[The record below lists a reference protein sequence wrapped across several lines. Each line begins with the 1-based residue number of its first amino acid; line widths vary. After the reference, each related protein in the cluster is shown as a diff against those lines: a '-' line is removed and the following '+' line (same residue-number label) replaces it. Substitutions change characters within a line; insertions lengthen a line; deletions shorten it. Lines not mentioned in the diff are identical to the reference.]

1 MYSKCSRFDIQKFS
15 FSLSYFWLCLLITLW
30 NWAHCINPLCLFTLC
45 KMGDNGYLSCKVI
58 EGLKERMQE
67 KNMVHHKCNNWLIHL
82 LMTNVHTH
90 IGLGTRYRDHAM
102 DPPDLLPICNT
113 RAYLKKWNTRMR
125 AFTNDIYKNI
135 FIVTLFVMVT
145 NWKLPNVHQ
154 QWMDK

>member
-1 MYSKCSRFDIQKFS
+1 MFTIWYPEIFF
-15 FSLSYFWLCLLITLW
+15 FSLLLLALPLNHHVKLGTL
-30 NWAHCINPLCLFTLC
+30 HKSSVFVYLC

-82 LMTNVHTH
+82 LMTNAHTH